1 MTDSGPFTAWQ
12 AETRATLGGIL
23 GLPTSRVPLSPEY
36 RGCVEHDGLAV
47 EKWVLNS
54 EEGSRLPAVV
64 FRPKE
69 PAEARMPGIVVTFGH
84 GGSKS
89 QPDYAYCAQV
99 FAKLGF
105 VCLMIDPIG
114 EDERHAQGKVG
125 TRAHDPECVHNR
137 ALAAGRLIMGK
148 LVWDTMRGVDFM
160 LQRTDVDP
168 ARVGVAGNSLG
179 GAKAGW
185 MAALDARLRFALVS
199 GWAFAPMVETYG
211 KFCTRVPNVRMREV
225 ATWPEYLSLAAPH
238 CAVRILNGDADV
250 VIDKDGRGEAWRDTD
265 MAVRDA
271 ARRWAEFG
279 RPDGITQWYERGGGH
294 RHYEVRKPNL
304 EWLVRELR
312 PAGCTEARA
321 HDLPEINFGDW
332 CRVHGVELE
341 RLYGTPLHL
350 LGATVV
356 DLGLTPVRRDQLAVL
371 RPDELGR
378 PEFTIEGW
386 LDRISPPD
394 PPPG

>member
-1 MTDSGPFTAWQ
+1 MKDRSTFTAWQ
-12 AETRATLGGIL
+12 TTARTRLAAML
-23 GLPTSRVPLSPEY
+23 GLPTMRVPLDPEP
-36 RGCVEHDGLAV
+36 RGSVEHDGLTV
-47 EKWVLNS
+47 EKWILTS

-69 PAEARMPGIVVTFGH
+69 PPEERMPGVVVTFGH

-99 FAKLGF
+99 FAKLGM

-114 EDERHAQGKVG
+114 EEERHAQGKLG
-125 TRAHDPECVHNR
+125 TRAHDPECVHER

-160 LQRTDVDP
+160 LHRADVDP

-185 MAALDARLRFALVS
+185 MAALDTRLRFAVVS
-199 GWAFAPMVETYG
+199 GWAFAPMLERYG
-211 KFCTRVPNVRMREV
+211 KFCTRVPNIRMREFL
-225 ATWPEYLSLAAPH
+225 TWPEYITLAAPH

-250 VIDKDGRGEAWRDTD
+250 VIDSDGRGETWRDTD
-265 MAVRDA
+265 RAAETARERWTDA
-271 ARRWAEFG
+271 G
-279 RPDGITQWYERGGGH
+279 RPGGLTQWYERGGGH
-294 RHYEVRKPNL
+294 RHYEVRKPNV

-356 DLGLTPVRRDQLAVL
+356 DLSLTPVRRDRMTVL
-371 RPDELGR
+371 RPEEVGR

-386 LDRISPPD
+386 LDRIHSP
-394 PPPG
+394 